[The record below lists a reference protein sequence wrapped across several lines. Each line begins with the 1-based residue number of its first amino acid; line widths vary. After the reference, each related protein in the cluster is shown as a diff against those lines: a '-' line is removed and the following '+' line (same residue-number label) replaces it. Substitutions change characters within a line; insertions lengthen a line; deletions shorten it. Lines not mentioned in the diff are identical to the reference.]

1 MREDVEKAT
10 HSMLGTLSPMNN
22 QYGGMYRGTVLNND
36 DPKHRGRCKIF
47 IPGVYNDEFADED
60 GKYLPWA
67 EPSQP
72 LFCGGIEK
80 NGTFQC
86 PDLGSTVWCFFESND
101 TARPVF
107 FGQTTDA
114 QGYFDTDHCR
124 LLWDG
129 MYVEFEKSTHT
140 ITTSAMYVKGTA
152 SIDMSGHAD
161 KDCYMDCGKNATVNV
176 GADANVT
183 ATGNIRVSAGSL
195 VDIFAASEAII
206 TAPVVTINGNV
217 TINGTAHITG
227 ETTIDASEN
236 VGSDAVI
243 GGKSFLG
250 HIHGNGN
257 LGLPTT
263 PPIA

>member
-124 LLWDG
+124 IYWDG
-129 MYVEFEKSTHT
+129 MFFELEKSTHT
-140 ITTSAMYVKGTA
+140 
-152 SIDMSGHAD
+152 
-161 KDCYMDCGKNATVNV
+161 ATVSAENIK
-176 GADANVT
+176 GDAGKDVVVNAGGKVNVT
-183 ATGNIRVSAGSL
+183 ASDSVT
-195 VDIFAASEAII
+195 I
-206 TAPVVTINGNV
+206 TSPTVTINGDV
-217 TINGTAHITG
+217 TINGTATISG
-227 ETTIDASEN
+227 LTTIG
-236 VGSDAVI
+236 GSAKIDPDAVI

-250 HIHGNGN
+250 HIHLGNMGAS
-257 LGLPTT
+257 TS
-263 PPIA
+263 PPIG